1 MTSPHTPRKTTA
13 IGKGH
18 MEGNTDQKTIDR
30 ELRLAELEKA
40 EHKAI
45 EYERYKFLK
54 RVDDLNKRHKIVFIT
69 HVNLRINHPMPTHL
83 LKPWQRW
90 FVAFM
95 KWLRG
100 KPKVE
105 EQFTDLNEGKDN
117 PTIKKLD
124 HESRK

>member
-1 MTSPHTPRKTTA
+1 MTQPPKQQIPQAEGKTS
-13 IGKGH
+13 
-18 MEGNTDQKTIDR
+18 QKEIDKA
-30 ELRLAELEKA
+30 LALAELEKI

-54 RVDDLNKRHKIVFIT
+54 RVNDLNKRHKIVFIT

-83 LKPWQRW
+83 LPFYARW

-100 KPKVE
+100 TPKVD
-105 EQFTDLNEGKDN
+105 EQFKDLSDGKENEK
-117 PTIKKLD
+117 TKVIKP
-124 HESRK
+124 